1 MRKSQLVSIFTQPI
15 LIIMLLTVNKKSKV
29 SLFEQI
35 FSQISE
41 LINNGTLNT
50 GTRLPATR
58 KLAKTLGVNRTTII
72 RVYEEL
78 LVQGYIESTP
88 GSYTTIRERQP
99 VIFMREEENAENKF
113 NLNIYRDNL
122 NLQYDP
128 IMYYLDNGKTIETGK
143 INFLQLSPDTRLLD
157 MRKIKASMREAL
169 DETETN
175 PFGFA
180 HARGY
185 QPLRQEIVKQMKLH
199 NIHAQDKNIL
209 VTNSSLQS
217 LQLIFQVFSKPGDYI
232 AIEKPTYSIVLHFI
246 KIFQLKII
254 EIPITNEGMDL
265 KVLHKVL
272 NRKPVRFIYT
282 MPTYQNPTGISMPQ
296 NKREVLLQLSEN
308 NDCIIIED
316 SIEEEMSYCGKA
328 FLPVKSIDK
337 RGQVIYLGTFT
348 KVLAPGLRIGWIIG
362 TTECIKKLTVVKSI
376 FEISSSNINQ
386 IFLYNF
392 FNKGAFELHLR
403 KTIKVFKK
411 RMKVAISSIKMYVPA
426 EKIEWTEPN
435 GGYMIWL
442 KLLTIPVKNI
452 ENHFSDYGVMIHN
465 GQYFFANIQPFN
477 YIRIC
482 IAQTN
487 EAEIDDGIKK
497 IGEAIKVLK

>member
-1 MRKSQLVSIFTQPI
+1 
-15 LIIMLLTVNKKSKV
+15 MLLTINKNSKTTI
-29 SLFEQI
+29 FEQI
-35 FSQISE
+35 FIQITE
-41 LINNGTLNT
+41 RINNGTLDA
-50 GTRLPATR
+50 GTRLPSTR
-58 KLAKTLGVNRTTII
+58 ELAKTIGVNRTTII

-78 LVQGYIESTP
+78 LAHGYVESTP
-88 GSYTTIRERQP
+88 GSYTTVRKRQMIVP
-99 VIFMREEENAENKF
+99 LKQDNQENNR
-113 NLNIYRDNL
+113 NQHIYRDNL
-122 NLQYDP
+122 YLQYDP
-128 IMYYLDNGKTIETGK
+128 IMHYLENGKTIEKGK

-157 MRKIKASMREAL
+157 KRKIKASMRDTL
-169 DETETN
+169 DQTESD

-199 NIHAQDKNIL
+199 NIHADDKNVL

-232 AIEKPTYSIVLHFI
+232 AIENPTYSIILHFI

-254 EIPITNEGMDL
+254 EIPITDEGMDL
-265 KVLHKVL
+265 KVLKREL
-272 NRKPVRFIYT
+272 EEKPVRFIYT

-296 NKREVLLQLSEN
+296 SKREALLQLCESK
-308 NDCIIIED
+308 DCIIIED
-316 SIEEEMSYCGKA
+316 SIEEEMNYCGKA
-328 FLPVKSIDK
+328 FLPIKSIDK
-337 RGQVIYLGTFT
+337 NGQVIYLGTFT

-362 TTECIKKLTVVKSI
+362 TPECIKKLTVVKSI
-376 FEISSSNINQ
+376 FEISSSTLNQ

-403 KTIKVFKK
+403 KTMKAFKK
-411 RMKVAISSIKMYVPA
+411 RMKMAVNAIKKYVPA
-426 EKIEWTEPN
+426 GKIEWTEPN
-435 GGYMIWL
+435 GGYMIWV
-442 KLLTIPVKNI
+442 KLLTKPVRNI

-465 GQYFFANIQPFN
+465 GQYFFTKEPPNN

-487 EAEIDDGIKK
+487 EAEIDEGIKK
-497 IGEAIKVLK
+497 IGEAIKALT